1 MWRWTAVVVALAGC
15 LAGAQPAAAAAP
27 ETTITAGPAS
37 DALTNDNTPTFE
49 FSADQPATFA
59 CALDG
64 GEAAAVPCSSPYTA
78 GPLADGRHSVS
89 IVATTGVEADPT
101 PAVRAFTV
109 DATPPDTSIVD
120 GPADGAVVNDDA
132 PSFSWASTEDGS
144 TFACSAD
151 GQPLASCDLAFAT
164 GAAAGRH
171 SFSVTATDAAGNVD
185 PTPATRTFTISL
197 QAAPPEL
204 AGCQVD
210 GNVIT
215 GTNGPDTRI
224 GTRGTDIM
232 LGLGGNDLLRGGSG
246 ADCLAGQ
253 SGNDRLFGGNGNDD
267 LSGGGGSDRL
277 AGEVGDDELDG
288 NDGNDRLT
296 GGSGRDVL
304 DGGAGNDVLTDA
316 AGRDTFSGGPGND
329 RIDARDRSSAGRVIP
344 DGVKC
349 GPGRDVAIV
358 DRHDRVA
365 HDCERVRRR

>member
-1 MWRWTAVVVALAGC
+1 MRWTTVVLALAGC

-27 ETTITAGPAS
+27 ETTITAGPAA

-49 FSADQPATFA
+49 FTADQLATFA
-59 CALDG
+59 CTLDG
-64 GEAAAVPCSSPYTA
+64 GEAVVNPCVSPYTA
-78 GPLADGRHSVS
+78 GPLADGGHSIS
-89 IVATTGVEADPT
+89 IVATIGAEADPT
-101 PAVRAFTV
+101 PATRDFTV
-109 DATPPDTSIVD
+109 DATPPDTSIID
-120 GPADGAVVNDDA
+120 GPPDGAVVDDDA
-132 PSFSWASTEDGS
+132 PSFAWASTEEGS

-151 GQPLASCDLAFAT
+151 GQPLASCDLAFVT
-164 GAAAGRH
+164 GTAAGRH
-171 SFSVTATDAAGNVD
+171 SFSVTSTDPAGNVD

-197 QAAPPEL
+197 RAAPPDL
-204 AGCQVD
+204 PRCQVA

-232 LGLGGNDLLRGGSG
+232 FGLGGNDLLRGGSG

-253 SGNDRLFGGNGNDD
+253 AGNDRLFAGNGNDY
-267 LSGGGGSDRL
+267 LFGGSGSDRL
-277 AGEVGDDELDG
+277 AGEAGNDELYGDG
-288 NDGNDRLT
+288 GSDRLM

-304 DGGAGNDVLTDA
+304 EGGAGNDVLSDA
-316 AGRDTFSGGPGND
+316 VGRDTFSGGLGND
-329 RIDARDRSSAGRVIP
+329 RIDSRDLSRAGRFIT